1 MLTERSISTLHH
13 LARAIVLG
21 ILSLSATFLVRAGK
35 LELYVE
41 PTMIFALKLSVLA
54 LFVLSLFQLF
64 SALQAWQGNN
74 VQADCTCGGHSP
86 PAGISQSLF
95 LYALFL
101 LPVLLGLI

>member
-1 MLTERSISTLHH
+1 MLTERSILALHH
-13 LARAIVLG
+13 LARAVVLG
-21 ILSLSATFLVRAGK
+21 ILSLTATFMARAGK
-35 LELYVE
+35 LKLYVE
-41 PTMIFALKLSVLA
+41 PQMILVLKLSLLA

-64 SALQAWQGNN
+64 SAVQAWKGNN
-74 VQADCTCGGHSP
+74 VQADCNCGGHSP